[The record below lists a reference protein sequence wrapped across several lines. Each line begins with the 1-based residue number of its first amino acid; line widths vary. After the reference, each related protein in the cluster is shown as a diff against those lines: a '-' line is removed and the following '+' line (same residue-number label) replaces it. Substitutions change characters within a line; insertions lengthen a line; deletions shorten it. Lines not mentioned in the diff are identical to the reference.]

1 MIAEKTKIRCAIYTR
16 KSVDDGTLDSQ
27 EFSSLDAQREA
38 GEAYI
43 LSQKANGW
51 ECLPEHYDDGG
62 FSGGNINRPAL
73 IRLLDDIKAGKID
86 MVVVYKLDRLSR
98 SLTDFSD
105 LQEIFEQYHVSFC
118 SVTQEINTS
127 TPAGRMM
134 LNILMS
140 FGQYERELVAE
151 RTRDKYV
158 ASRKRGMWMGG
169 FVPYGYRSENKKI
182 FPDPTEAPVVK
193 RMFQRFV
200 ETQSPKLIAHELN
213 QDGLTSRKKK
223 AWVNTYVARIL
234 KNPVYVGDVE
244 YKGEIFKGEHEA
256 IVSRQTWNRVQEIIK
271 SNCPYER
278 SGGITEITVPLKGIL
293 RCGHCGCAMI
303 PVFCTKGKKR
313 YYYYY
318 CNTDYHRSEK
328 LCPVGK
334 IGSNIIEDAV
344 KEQTVRIFSSTFFQE
359 TISKATGITVAEL
372 QRIFR
377 DEFWLECS
385 SLELNRLYSELF
397 EKITVHEHQLAYE
410 IKTSGIKAVIEGIM
424 NI

>member
-1 MIAEKTKIRCAIYTR
+1 MMAEKTKIRCAIYTR

-73 IRLLDDIKAGKID
+73 TRLLADIKAGKID

-151 RTRDKYV
+151 RTRDKYI

-182 FPDPTEAPVVK
+182 FPDPLEAPVVK

-223 AWVNTYVARIL
+223 AWINTYVARIL

-278 SGGITEITVPLKGIL
+278 SGGITSL
-293 RCGHCGCAMI
+293 RT
-303 PVFCTKGKKR
+303 FRR
-313 YYYYY
+313 YYGNHGSPERNFTMRALRMRDESCILHKREKTLLLLLLQYGLSSVRKTLSGRK
-318 CNTDYHRSEK
+318 NRFKYHRGCSK
-328 LCPVGK
+328 RADSQDFFLNV
-334 IGSNIIEDAV
+334 
-344 KEQTVRIFSSTFFQE
+344 FSGDDFQ
-359 TISKATGITVAEL
+359 SHRNHRGGITTDFPRRILAGML
-372 QRIFR
+372 QPGIQPGTESALFR
-377 DEFWLECS
+377 
-385 SLELNRLYSELF
+385 
-397 EKITVHEHQLAYE
+397 TV
-410 IKTSGIKAVIEGIM
+410 
-424 NI
+424 

>member
-1 MIAEKTKIRCAIYTR
+1 MP
-16 KSVDDGTLDSQ
+16 
-27 EFSSLDAQREA
+27 
-38 GEAYI
+38 
-43 LSQKANGW
+43 W
-51 ECLPEHYDDGG
+51 
-62 FSGGNINRPAL
+62 
-73 IRLLDDIKAGKID
+73 
-86 MVVVYKLDRLSR
+86 VVVISIYKLDRLSR

-223 AWVNTYVARIL
+223 AWINTYVARIL
-234 KNPVYVGDVE
+234 KNPG
-244 YKGEIFKGEHEA
+244 
-256 IVSRQTWNRVQEIIK
+256 
-271 SNCPYER
+271 
-278 SGGITEITVPLKGIL
+278 
-293 RCGHCGCAMI
+293 
-303 PVFCTKGKKR
+303 
-313 YYYYY
+313 
-318 CNTDYHRSEK
+318 
-328 LCPVGK
+328 
-334 IGSNIIEDAV
+334 
-344 KEQTVRIFSSTFFQE
+344 
-359 TISKATGITVAEL
+359 
-372 QRIFR
+372 
-377 DEFWLECS
+377 
-385 SLELNRLYSELF
+385 
-397 EKITVHEHQLAYE
+397 AYF
-410 IKTSGIKAVIEGIM
+410 
-424 NI
+424 

>member
-73 IRLLDDIKAGKID
+73 TRLLADIKAGKID

-223 AWVNTYVARIL
+223 AWINTYVARIL

-303 PVFCTKGKKR
+303 PVFCTNREKTLLLLLLQYGFSSLRKTLSGRKNR
-313 YYYYY
+313 FK
-318 CNTDYHRSEK
+318 YHRGCRK
-328 LCPVGK
+328 RADRQDFFLNV
-334 IGSNIIEDAV
+334 
-344 KEQTVRIFSSTFFQE
+344 FSGDDFQ
-359 TISKATGITVAEL
+359 SHRNHRGGITTDFPRRILAGML
-372 QRIFR
+372 QPGTESALFR
-377 DEFWLECS
+377 
-385 SLELNRLYSELF
+385 
-397 EKITVHEHQLAYE
+397 TV
-410 IKTSGIKAVIEGIM
+410 
-424 NI
+424 